1 MKSRIVLTLLLYTVA
16 CQANAECVEGAQ
28 TKTGF
33 SRLNSH
39 TVALT
44 GGYGAAIV
52 IRTPCKIKRNSG
64 VSILK
69 DSFCN
74 SDEAVLFIDGNEC
87 SAEKVSLDD
96 KFNEDRSG
104 SDYNWD
110 YDVN

>member
-1 MKSRIVLTLLLYTVA
+1 MKSRIVLALVLSAFA
-16 CQANAECVEGAQ
+16 CQASAECVEGAK

-33 SRLNSH
+33 SRLNNH

-52 IRTPCKIKRNSG
+52 IKTPCTVRRNSN

-69 DSFCN
+69 DSFCQ

-87 SAEKVSLDD
+87 GAEKVSLDD

-104 SDYNWD
+104 GDYNCD